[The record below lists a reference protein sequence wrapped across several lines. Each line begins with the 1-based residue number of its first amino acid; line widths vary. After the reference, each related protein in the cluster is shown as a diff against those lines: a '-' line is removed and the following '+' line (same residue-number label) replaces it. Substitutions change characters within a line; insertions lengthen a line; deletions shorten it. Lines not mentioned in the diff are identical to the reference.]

1 MTAFLYFL
9 MYIPSLSGNFTIHTS
24 IPAMIRELQGPAVF
38 RRRIVLISV
47 FIAISAALVIFLC
60 VGFMGAGMFGAS
72 ISDNL
77 LKGFG
82 PCKWLWADIV
92 GILYA
97 FVVIITFPLV
107 VYPVKISIVASK
119 KLEPLSKEGYRL
131 QVIVSIVFV
140 AVACVLACVLESI
153 VVVFGLFSSI
163 AGFVMLFAVPIW
175 FIVQNPRVKKENVHM
190 DHLEAGDVVVDPII
204 VGVLSMVTTT

>member
-1 MTAFLYFL
+1 
-9 MYIPSLSGNFTIHTS
+9 
-24 IPAMIRELQGPAVF
+24 
-38 RRRIVLISV
+38 
-47 FIAISAALVIFLC
+47 
-60 VGFMGAGMFGAS
+60 MGAGMFGSS

-153 VVVFGLFSSI
+153 VVVFGLFSSV

-175 FIVQNPRVKKENVHM
+175 FIV
-190 DHLEAGDVVVDPII
+190 
-204 VGVLSMVTTT
+204 